1 MKKDSIKIKVLVLS
15 ILIIV
20 SACKEQS
27 SIEQNENNKATEKT
41 ELIIFH
47 AGSLSVPFKEVSEKF
62 EKENPN
68 IKVILESAGS
78 RQCARKITDLNRECD
93 IMASADYTVI
103 DKLLIPDFADWNI
116 KFATNEMA
124 IVYTKDSRYNNE
136 INKDNWFNILLK
148 NDVAY
153 GRSEPDSDPCGYRTV
168 LTTKLAEN
176 YYKQKGLTSILLEKD
191 KNYIRP
197 KEVDLLGLLESNAI
211 DYIFL
216 YRSVAEQHGLKYII
230 LPDEI
235 NLKNPDYSE
244 LYSTVNVEVSGKKP
258 GEYIVKKGEAM
269 VYGIT
274 IIKNAPNKNAAQKF
288 VDYLLDKE
296 KGMKIIESNG
306 QPSIIPTYSETYNM
320 IPAELKKYSK
330 NE

>member
-1 MKKDSIKIKVLVLS
+1 MKKKSLKIKLLILS
-15 ILIIV
+15 ILIIM
-20 SACKEQS
+20 SACKEQG
-27 SIEQNENNKATEKT
+27 SIEQNENNMATEKT

-244 LYSTVNVEVSGKKP
+244 LYASVNVKISGKKP
-258 GEYIVKKGEAM
+258 GEFIVKKGEAM
-269 VYGIT
+269 IYGIT
-274 IIKNAPNKNAAQKF
+274 IIKNAPNKDAAQKF
-288 VDYLLDKE
+288 VDYLLNKE

-306 QPSIIPTYSETYNM
+306 QPSIVPSFSDTYNM
-320 IPAELKKYSK
+320 TPNNLKKYSK
-330 NE
+330 NK